1 LTSPP
6 LLVVDGDSLAHR
18 AYHALPS
25 SIRGAG
31 RRPANAIVGFANM
44 LLGLYDAEAP
54 RAVVVG
60 WDTLEVPTYR
70 HEAFA
75 GYQAGRVFDPEL
87 LEQLDVLPELVSALG
102 FAAAKA
108 PGYEADDFLAAA
120 VAAEVARGGAALVAT
135 SDRDAFQLV
144 GERCTVLRLL
154 RGISQIERVDP
165 DRVRELYGVEPGQVP
180 DFVALRGD
188 PSDGLPGAPGVGPKK
203 AAEILRRYGSLEH
216 ALEQG
221 RFATV
226 REELR
231 LYKRLVTMDA
241 SAPLPPI
248 DDQAPTW
255 TDASRLLRGWGVNQL
270 AERIEQRDSE

>member
-1 LTSPP
+1 LTRP

-25 SIRGAG
+25 SIRGAD

-44 LLGLYDAEAP
+44 LLGLWDAEAP
-54 RAVVVG
+54 RAVLVG
-60 WDTLEVPTYR
+60 WDTLDTPTYR

-75 GYQAGRVFDPEL
+75 GYQAGRVFDAEL
-87 LEQLDVLPELVSALG
+87 LEQLDVLPEVVSALG
-102 FAAAKA
+102 FATAKA

-120 VAAEVARGGAALVAT
+120 VAAESAAGGTALVAT

-144 GERCTVLRLL
+144 GERTTVLRLL

-165 DRVRELYGVEPGQVP
+165 ERVRELYGVEPAQVP

-203 AAEILRRYGSLEH
+203 AAEVMRRYGSLEN
-216 ALEQG
+216 ALDAG
-221 RFATV
+221 RFGSVADD
-226 REELR
+226 LR
-231 LYKRLVTMDA
+231 LYKRLVTMD
-241 SAPLPPI
+241 SGAPLPPLA
-248 DDQAPTW
+248 DQAPSW
-255 TDASRLLRGWGVNQL
+255 DGAARLLRAWGLNQL
-270 AERIEQRDSE
+270 ATRLEQRAAA